1 MGEVIKMKPGK
12 IDINEMKKKLNK
24 KAGLEVAHS
33 LGNGNDPSS
42 VVDWIPTGSRWLDSI
57 ISIKG
62 MAGIPI
68 GKITELAG
76 LSGTGKSY
84 MAAQIAANAQ
94 KKGIFVV
101 YFDAESAVDPEFLQQ
116 SGCNVDENFL
126 YYQAI
131 SVEKVLESIEM
142 LMDTYPQQRF
152 LFIWDSIAATSSEKE
167 LESDFNPQS
176 TMAVKPRIFSKAF
189 PKLTIPLANNQCALL
204 LINQLKTNIT
214 TNVAEAMTTPYIAP
228 GGKAIEYFSSLRVW
242 LTGRKSKA
250 SYIYDEVGRVVG
262 SEVKATIQKSRFG
275 SLKANCTFKIM
286 WGDGVGIQD
295 EESWFTAIK
304 LSGTEKLKQSGAWY
318 TIELNNGKSK
328 KFQATHWKK
337 LLEDKVFRESV
348 LKIMDD
354 AVVRGIKLD
363 QD

>member
-1 MGEVIKMKPGK
+1 MGEVINMKPGK

-42 VVDWIPTGSRWLDSI
+42 VVDWVPTGSRWLDSI

-62 MAGIPI
+62 MAGIPV

-84 MAAQIAANAQ
+84 MAAQIASEAQ

-116 SGCNVDENFL
+116 SGCDVEENFL

-142 LMDTYPQQRF
+142 LMDSYPTQRF

-189 PKLTIPLANNQCALL
+189 PKLTIPLANNQCTLL

-214 TNVAEAMTTPYIAP
+214 TNVAEAMTTPYMAP
-228 GGKAIEYFSSLRVW
+228 GGKAIEYFCSLRIW

-250 SYIYDEVGRVVG
+250 SYIYDDIGRVIG

-286 WGDGVGIQD
+286 WGEGVGIQD

-304 LSGTEKLKQSGAWY
+304 LSGTDKLKQSGAWY
-318 TIELNNGKSK
+318 TIELNNGKTK
-328 KFQATHWKK
+328 KFQAAHWIK
-337 LLEDKVFRESV
+337 LLEDKVFKESV
-348 LKIMDD
+348 LEIMDE
-354 AVVRGIKLD
+354 AVIKGIKLE

>member
-304 LSGTEKLKQSGAWY
+304 LSGTDKLKQSGAWY

-328 KFQATHWKK
+328 KFQATNWIK
-337 LLEDKVFRESV
+337 LLQDKVFKESV
-348 LKIMDD
+348 LEIMDD
-354 AVVRGIKLD
+354 AVVRGIKLE

>member
-12 IDINEMKKKLNK
+12 IDVNEMKKKLNK

-42 VVDWIPTGSRWLDSI
+42 DVDWLPTGSRWLASI

-84 MAAQIAANAQ
+84 MAAQIASNAQ

-242 LTGRKSKA
+242 LTGSKSKA
-250 SYIYDEVGRVVG
+250 SYIYD
-262 SEVKATIQKSRFG
+262 
-275 SLKANCTFKIM
+275 
-286 WGDGVGIQD
+286 
-295 EESWFTAIK
+295 
-304 LSGTEKLKQSGAWY
+304 
-318 TIELNNGKSK
+318 
-328 KFQATHWKK
+328 
-337 LLEDKVFRESV
+337 
-348 LKIMDD
+348 
-354 AVVRGIKLD
+354 
-363 QD
+363 

>member
-84 MAAQIAANAQ
+84 MAAQIASNAQ

-304 LSGTEKLKQSGAWY
+304 LSGTDKLKQSGAWY

-328 KFQATHWKK
+328 KFQATNWIM
-337 LLEDKVFRESV
+337 LLQDKVFKESV
-348 LKIMDD
+348 LEIMDD
-354 AVVRGIKLD
+354 AVVRGIKLE